1 MKCSNKNIISSISFR
16 NSNNVDKSYSTE
28 FLAPSSPGEL
38 CSHPISLPLPLTFR
52 YSFISNIYPVF
63 VQMTSTFAAIAFYD
77 ETFCPSRENSTN
89 CCLFIVNS
97 VSALLLIHQSVEL
110 PFSFHLLKN
119 YNTPY

>member
-28 FLAPSSPGEL
+28 FLAPSSPDEL
-38 CSHPISLPLPLTFR
+38 CSYPISLPLPLTFR